1 MNLTLILVL
10 AIGMIV
16 ACIGF
21 IFLVLRGNDRPL
33 PQDGVQWAVVVL
45 SSMTVVTAGFLLAMA
60 LANEQKLET
69 ARGGLE
75 MPAADFTFRLVGEEA
90 VRSLAE
96 YEGEVVL
103 LNFWATWCQPCITE
117 LPELDSLQAAYG
129 ADGLVVITVSD
140 EPLEEIMRYADLL
153 PQETVSGYFE
163 FDTLPEPYRTELARG
178 RPISYVIDRTGYLRH
193 YIVGAGSFSSFERQI
208 RPYL

>member
-1 MNLTLILVL
+1 MNLTFIMML

-16 ACIGF
+16 AGIGF
-21 IFLVLRGNDRPL
+21 IYLVLRKNDMPL
-33 PQDGVQWAVVVL
+33 PQDGIQWAVVAL
-45 SSMTVVTAGFLLAMA
+45 STLTVVTSGFLLAMA

-69 ARGGLE
+69 VRGGLD
-75 MPAADFTFRLVGEEA
+75 MPAADFAFRLVGEVA
-90 VRSLAE
+90 THRLAE

-117 LPELDSLQAAYG
+117 LPELDSLQATYH

-153 PQETVSGYFE
+153 PQKTVSGYFE
-163 FDTLPEPYRTELARG
+163 FDALPEPYRTELEKG
-178 RPISYVIDRTGYLRH
+178 RPISYVIDREGNLRH

-208 RPYL
+208 KPYL